1 MPRITLLCL
10 PHLWIALIVHQ
21 VARLGSGHEAMSARK
36 QLEEALKDV
45 PEVINGF
52 WYTADE
58 FKALGF
64 SDALVAAMQ
73 DTTNYRG
80 VNALI
85 QGHLVSTTYRSKI
98 APSVR
103 YFCRPVPGETPA
115 VNMQGSVE
123 VAQNEHSR
131 PSVEEAMRNKRR
143 RFRSTATSVE
153 EAEKKSGSCSSS
165 KLGYRLC
172 VACDRILPAVRKRI
186 VREAKK
192 RESAPSINEPLSSLV
207 NSPTRA
213 EEALRQRAKQVKV
226 EKQRVRRLLAQL
238 HLDANGLT
246 VQPGK
251 RLKVINEMLIEADP
265 AAQKLFDEN
274 AKDAREN
281 LQQATAHMGFDDI
294 ELARTIWNEAV
305 ANAKRERTSGA
316 RSCRYSPVTIKF
328 AICLRAKCGEAV
340 YDTLRKVFHLP
351 TDRRLQ
357 DFHVSSCE
365 DLDGI
370 MHGILA
376 GMAKLADEES
386 LTDW

>member
-153 EAEKKSGSCSSS
+153 EAEKKSGRRRSIRSNAPTPSPLRAHRSSSVASSQGSSIGSAPMCPPPRQPSSRPRSSRSNASRSNFLTPALSSRGSHWRILGCLDSCSLAALTRTGDRAVVLL
-165 KLGYRLC
+165 KPCEGITLERL
-172 VACDRILPAVRKRI
+172 
-186 VREAKK
+186 EFFAKSTTS
-192 RESAPSINEPLSSLV
+192 ESN
-207 NSPTRA
+207 
-213 EEALRQRAKQVKV
+213 RQRCNGFRHLTTTLIRNRAMSNVNGAWSLPSDVVGAV
-226 EKQRVRRLLAQL
+226 EEFTVHYESKRRTASPPRLE
-238 HLDANGLT
+238 LDELVLYRNCKG
-246 VQPGK
+246 
-251 RLKVINEMLIEADP
+251 RL
-265 AAQKLFDEN
+265 EN
-274 AKDAREN
+274 AVVVDV
-281 LQQATAHMGFDDI
+281 HI
-294 ELARTIWNEAV
+294 
-305 ANAKRERTSGA
+305 NAKLNPFYEIRLDDGR
-316 RSCRYSPVTIKF
+316 
-328 AICLRAKCGEAV
+328 GEGTV
-340 YDTLRKVFHLP
+340 GG
-351 TDRRLQ
+351 RL
-357 DFHVSSCE
+357 
-365 DLDGI
+365 
-370 MHGILA
+370 HG
-376 GMAKLADEES
+376 
-386 LTDW
+386 